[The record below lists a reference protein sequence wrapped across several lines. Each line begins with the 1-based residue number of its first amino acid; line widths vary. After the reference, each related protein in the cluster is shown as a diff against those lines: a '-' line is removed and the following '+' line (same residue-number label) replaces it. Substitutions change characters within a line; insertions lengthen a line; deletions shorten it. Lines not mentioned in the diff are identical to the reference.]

1 MNDEW
6 INVWG
11 PKHFTMI
18 ADILARYQ
26 VNNFVSSLINSPVGT
41 NLFLQM
47 NTTERFNFVQN
58 LYEGF
63 GKNNEVQEALS

>member
-1 MNDEW
+1 MSEEW

-18 ADILARYQ
+18 ADIMTRNS
-26 VNNFVSSLINSPVGT
+26 VNNYVNSLLNSPVGT

-47 NTTERFNFVQN
+47 TTTEKFNFVHK
-58 LYEGF
+58 LYEDF
-63 GKNNEVQEALS
+63 GRNTWI